1 MKNIHNIKTLEM
13 IRRIRDENYEKL
25 RGKSPRERIAFYRE
39 KTRKLVDWVEAQ
51 NPTKSRF

>member
-13 IRRIRDENYEKL
+13 TRRIRETNYEKL

-39 KTRKLVDWVEAQ
+39 KARRLVDWVEAQ
-51 NPTKSRF
+51 TPTKLPS